1 MNEALPPPPQTTVG
15 GIILG
20 QVVLGYI
27 RRPVKHEPESKS
39 ASNIPA

>member
-1 MNEALPPPPQTTVG
+1 MKLYSPHPETTVG

-27 RRPVKHEPESKS
+27 RRPVKHEPESKP